1 MTDEYTVI
9 RVQIQEL
16 QESLFN
22 FLRKN
27 KVQVPDKKISSLL
40 QGLEDIK
47 TIVNGHNLVMVVLDE
62 LGYITGYSITDSASD
77 KVDEIP
83 EDLGRGYYK
92 MDENGR
98 FIRDD
103 EKYER
108 YWRTFY

>member
-1 MTDEYTVI
+1 MMDEYTII
-9 RVQIQEL
+9 RVQIEKL
-16 QESLFN
+16 QESLFQ

-47 TIVNGHNLVMVVLDE
+47 TIVNGHDLVMVVLDD
-62 LGYITGYSITDSASD
+62 LGYIVDYSITDSASD